1 MFSRCAFGTAPWSR
15 CPHARRQ
22 VADVEAAKAEA
33 VKLLVRASQLQRIVT
48 GAAAGYRRFFSWLL
62 RNIQRLGDGADGG
75 RLGVE
80 EGAGP
85 TDAPA
90 VAHFVTGQLMVDV
103 LGRELQASHSLP

>member
-1 MFSRCAFGTAPWSR
+1 
-15 CPHARRQ
+15 
-22 VADVEAAKAEA
+22 VEAAKAEA

-48 GAAAGYRRFFSWLL
+48 GAAAGYRLFFSWLL
-62 RNIQRLGDGADGG
+62 RNIQRLGDGADGS

-85 TDAPA
+85 IDAPA

-103 LGRELQASHSLP
+103 LGRELQASPVARCFEHETRGCVLCGAVR